1 MELLRKWVAGI
12 TVTAILAAIARALTD
27 KSGQR
32 GAVRLFCG
40 VCVAL
45 AILMPLRTNAPR
57 ELLRSLERSFD
68 AQKRAASY
76 SQETSEALARD
87 YAAAQAAAYL
97 EAQAAAI
104 ADGITFSLELSE
116 DLTPVSVTVS
126 GPAAAREAASA
137 LAAQALGLSGE
148 SIRYISVEEE
158 DADGKPSIS
167 RMDAEPVA

>member
-1 MELLRKWVAGI
+1 MELLREWVAGI

-116 DLTPVSVTVS
+116 DLTPVSVT
-126 GPAAAREAASA
+126 GPADAREAASA

-148 SIRYISVEEE
+148 RIRYISVEEE